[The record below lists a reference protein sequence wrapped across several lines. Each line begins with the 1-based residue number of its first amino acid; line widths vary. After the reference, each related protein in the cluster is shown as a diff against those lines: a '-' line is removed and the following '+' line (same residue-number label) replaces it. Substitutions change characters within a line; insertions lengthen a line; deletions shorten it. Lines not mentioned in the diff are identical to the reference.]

1 MDLLGPSLDDV
12 FESMKRKFTLRT
24 VLLIALQA
32 FDRLHY
38 LHSRGVVHGDVKGE
52 NFLIGLPNEGLDT
65 GKKQNSKGK
74 NTRISGRIS
83 YENLTDKQKL
93 HQSSMTYNKLT
104 VPSKQ

>member
-1 MDLLGPSLDDV
+1 MILRSAVNDSKYFQVMDLLGPSLDDV

-65 GKKQNSKGK
+65 GKKNDIQKEK
-74 NTRISGRIS
+74 IH
-83 YENLTDKQKL
+83 ENQEESAIELDR
-93 HQSSMTYNKLT
+93 
-104 VPSKQ
+104 